1 MSPHDW
7 YGHTATAKNNSTYFD
22 DLDARLS
29 SPTSDEA
36 DAITKYISGES
47 NMASLVDSLSQNRN
61 LSLHAIDKGL
71 AGAGVSTKS
80 RESIMGALA
89 KTRSRTAT
97 RPSGKAPPT
106 KSQKLM
112 SGLMERRTKYT
123 GKPQAPGDAHMAIT
137 AAIQRNLQKIYKTP
151 IDTEGVA

>member
-1 MSPHDW
+1 MPPYNWS
-7 YGHTATAKNNSTYFD
+7 GHTATAKSNSTYFD

-36 DAITKYISGES
+36 NAITKYISGES
-47 NMASLVDSLSQNRN
+47 DMPSLVDSLSKNKN

-71 AGAGVSTKS
+71 ESAGVSPKS

-97 RPSGKAPPT
+97 RPSGKAPLT
-106 KSQKLM
+106 KSQSIM
-112 SGLMERRTKYT
+112 EGLMERRTKYT
-123 GKPQAPGDAHMAIT
+123 GKPPAPGDAHMAVT
-137 AAIQRNLQKIYKTP
+137 AAIQRNLQKMQKTP

>member
-1 MSPHDW
+1 MPPHNW
-7 YGHTATAKNNSTYFD
+7 SGHTATAKSNSTYFD

-29 SPTSDEA
+29 SPTSGEA

-47 NMASLVDSLSQNRN
+47 DMPSLVDSLSKNKN

-97 RPSGKAPPT
+97 RLSGKEPLT
-106 KSQKLM
+106 KSQSVMK
-112 SGLMERRTKYT
+112 SLMERRTKYT
-123 GKPQAPGDAHMAIT
+123 GKPQAPGDAHGAVT
-137 AAIQRNLQKIYKTP
+137 AAIQRNLQNIQKTP
-151 IDTEGVA
+151 INTEGVA

>member
-1 MSPHDW
+1 MPPYNWS
-7 YGHTATAKNNSTYFD
+7 GHTATAKSNSTYFD

-29 SPTSDEA
+29 STTSDEA
-36 DAITKYISGES
+36 DAITKYISGGS
-47 NMASLVDSLSQNRN
+47 NMESLVDSLSKNKN

-71 AGAGVSTKS
+71 ESAGVSPKS

-97 RPSGKAPPT
+97 RPSGKAPLT
-106 KSQKLM
+106 KSQSIM
-112 SGLMERRTKYT
+112 EGLMERRTKYT
-123 GKPQAPGDAHMAIT
+123 GKPPAPGDAHMAVT
-137 AAIQRNLQKIYKTP
+137 AAIQRNLQKMQKTP

>member
-1 MSPHDW
+1 MPPYNWS
-7 YGHTATAKNNSTYFD
+7 GHTATAKNNSTYFD

-29 SPTSDEA
+29 SPTSGEA

-47 NMASLVDSLSQNRN
+47 DMPSLVDSLSKNKN

-71 AGAGVSTKS
+71 ESAGVSPKS
-80 RESIMGALA
+80 RESIMGGLA

-97 RPSGKAPPT
+97 RSSGKAPLT

-112 SGLMERRTKYT
+112 SSLMERRTKYT
-123 GKPQAPGDAHMAIT
+123 GKPPAPGDAHGAVT